1 MRPAAFALVLFAAG
15 LAGCGDAPLGAS
27 VSVADALAG
36 DTTGYARAD
45 RVRPFAFPEDHGP
58 HEAFKTEW
66 WYVTGNL
73 RATDGSGRRFG
84 VQFTV
89 FRSAL
94 APPAR
99 DSAGQAA
106 RTSAWATT
114 QLFMAHVA
122 VGDVA
127 AGRFYSQERFA
138 RGAAGLAG
146 ADPARVFLGPV
157 ELAATAAPDASGAVP
172 LRIAGSAGGAAFAL
186 DARPLKPV
194 VLQGDRGL
202 SQKGAEAGNASYYYA
217 QTRMATTG
225 TVTLPGPGGAPG
237 EAVPVEGLTWLD
249 REWSTSALA
258 GGQTGWDWFAL
269 HLDSPTGPGRDLMLY
284 QLRGADGT
292 KDPLS
297 EGSLVDADGRK
308 TRLAAADFSLE
319 SLATWTSPGR
329 AAYPTRWRV
338 RVPSEQIDVTVSAV
352 IEASELDATVRYW
365 EGAVDVAGSAS
376 GTGFLEM
383 TGYADAAAG
392 RAARR
397 SGALSRTET
406 GATPGAGG

>member
-1 MRPAAFALVLFAAG
+1 MTRLVLPLL
-15 LAGCGDAPLGAS
+15 LATAVTGCGDAPVAAS
-27 VSVADALAG
+27 VSVADALSG
-36 DTTGYARAD
+36 DTTGYDRAD
-45 RVRPFAFPEDHGP
+45 RVRDFVFPDDHGP
-58 HEAFKTEW
+58 HDGFKTEW

-73 RATDGSGRRFG
+73 RATDGTDRRFG

-94 APPAR
+94 APP
-99 DSAGQAA
+99 GAA
-106 RTSAWATT
+106 APRGSGWAAT
-114 QLFMAHVA
+114 QLFMAHTA
-122 VGDVA
+122 IGDV
-127 AGRFYSQERFA
+127 GGQRFFSQERFS

-146 ADPARVFLGPV
+146 ATSEPVRAFLGTV
-157 ELAATAAPDASGAVP
+157 EMRGDGPLGAGGATP
-172 LRIAGSAGGAAFAL
+172 LRLVGSAEGAAFAL
-186 DARPLKPV
+186 DARPVRPV

-225 TVTLPGPGGAPG
+225 TVTLPGRDGAPA

-269 HLDSPTGPGRDLMLY
+269 HLADGRDLMLY
-284 QLRGADGT
+284 QLRDATGA
-292 KDPLS
+292 KDALS
-297 EGSLVDADGRK
+297 EGSLVDAGGGK
-308 TRLAAADFSLE
+308 TRLAAADFSLDPA
-319 SLATWTSPGR
+319 ATWRAPGG

-338 RVPSEQIDVTVSAV
+338 RVPAEGIDVTVRAA

-365 EGAVDVAGSAS
+365 EGAVDVSGTVA

-383 TGYADAAAG
+383 TGYADMRGRRPTAAESA
-392 RAARR
+392 
-397 SGALSRTET
+397 SR
-406 GATPGAGG
+406 

>member
-1 MRPAAFALVLFAAG
+1 MLRFAPLALVL
-15 LAGCGDAPLGAS
+15 LVAGCTDTPVSAS
-27 VSVADALAG
+27 VSVADALSG

-45 RVRPFAFPEDHGP
+45 RVRPFAFPADHGP
-58 HEAFKTEW
+58 HPAFKTEW

-94 APPAR
+94 AP
-99 DSAGQAA
+99 DSARAERA
-106 RTSAWATT
+106 SAWAAT
-114 QLFMAHVA
+114 QLYMAHVA
-122 VGDVA
+122 VGDI
-127 AGRFYSQERFA
+127 AGRRFFSQERFA

-146 ADPARVFLGPV
+146 ASAEPVRAFLGSV
-157 ELAATAAPDASGAVP
+157 EMRQAADASGAVP
-172 LRIAGSAGGAAFAL
+172 LRLVGSAEGAAFAL
-186 DARPLKPV
+186 DARPVKPV

-225 TVTLPGPGGAPG
+225 TVTLPDRDGAAG
-237 EAVPVEGLTWLD
+237 ETVPVEGLTWLD

-269 HLDSPTGPGRDLMLY
+269 HLDDGRDLMLY
-284 QLRGADGT
+284 QLRGREGI

-297 EGSLVDADGRK
+297 EGSIVDAEGGK
-308 TRLAAADFSLE
+308 TRLAAAAFSLE
-319 SLATWTSPGR
+319 PVARWTSPSG

-338 RVPSEQIDVTVSAV
+338 RVPSEGLDLAVTAALD
-352 IEASELDATVRYW
+352 ASELDATVRYW
-365 EGAVDVAGSAS
+365 EGAVDVAGSVAGS
-376 GTGFLEM
+376 GFLEM
-383 TGYADAAAG
+383 TGYADTP
-392 RAARR
+392 ARR
-397 SGALSRTET
+397 ADALARTST
-406 GATPGAGG
+406 SSASSSAR

>member
-1 MRPAAFALVLFAAG
+1 MRLVL
-15 LAGCGDAPLGAS
+15 LPVLLSLLTGCGDAPLSAS

-45 RVRPFAFPEDHGP
+45 RVRPFVFPEDHGP
-58 HEAFKTEW
+58 HPAFKTEW

-73 RATDGSGRRFG
+73 KATDGTDRRFG

-94 APPAR
+94 SP
-99 DSAGQAA
+99 DTAA
-106 RTSAWATT
+106 VRGSAWGTT
-114 QLFMAHVA
+114 QLYMAHVA

-127 AGRFYSQERFA
+127 GGRFYSQERFA

-146 ADPARVFLGPV
+146 ASARPVRAFLGPV
-157 ELAATAAPDASGAVP
+157 ELVGTGDASGATAMR
-172 LRIAGSAGGAAFAL
+172 LTGSAEGAAFRL
-186 DARPLKPV
+186 DARPAKPV

-225 TVTLPGPGGAPG
+225 TVTLPGEGGAPA
-237 EAVPVEGLTWLD
+237 EAVSVEGLTWLD
-249 REWSTSALA
+249 REWSTSALGA
-258 GGQTGWDWFAL
+258 GQTGWDWFAL
-269 HLDSPTGPGRDLMLY
+269 HLDDGRDLMLY
-284 QLRGADGT
+284 QLRGSDGS

-297 EGSLVDADGRK
+297 EGSLVDARGAK
-308 TRLAAADFSLE
+308 TRLAAEAFTLE
-319 SLATWTSPGR
+319 PLARWTAPGG

-338 RVPSEQIDVTVSAV
+338 RVPSAGIDATVTAA

-365 EGAVDVAGSAS
+365 EGAVDIAGSVS

-383 TGYADAAAG
+383 TGYADAG
-392 RAARR
+392 ARR
-397 SGALSRTET
+397 SGALSRTTT
-406 GATPGAGG
+406 GPTAPAASGR